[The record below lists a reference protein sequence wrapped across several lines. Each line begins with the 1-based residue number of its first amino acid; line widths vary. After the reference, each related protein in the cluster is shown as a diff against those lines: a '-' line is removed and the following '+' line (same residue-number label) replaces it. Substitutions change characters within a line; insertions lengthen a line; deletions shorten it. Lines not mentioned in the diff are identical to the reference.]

1 MLACLN
7 QSPTIRVGGCAGGRD
22 NSVAGVVACLLARGQ
37 FAGVAL
43 SVSSR
48 RAWRR
53 AGRIRFWFRHGDL
66 SPCLFRCLVSVAW
79 LIPLA
84 ACFDELTFVSPVC
97 FLSLLVS
104 SHRLVFASRR
114 PVSFSLFIVSSFV
127 LSYRLAIA
135 SRLSTPLFPSVP
147 SSYSSPIISPV
158 HLSPSLPFPIALIL
172 LHRRIAFSSP
182 AALFISPHHH

>member
-53 AGRIRFWFRHGDL
+53 AGRIRHRFRLGDL
-66 SPCLFRCLVSVAW
+66 PRACPAASSRWRCSYPWRLASMSCPRAFYSFSIITRLVGRLVSH
-79 LIPLA
+79 LGG
-84 ACFDELTFVSPVC
+84 
-97 FLSLLVS
+97 
-104 SHRLVFASRR
+104 RLVVPA
-114 PVSFSLFIVSSFV
+114 LSSCPRCVFLV
-127 LSYRLAIA
+127 
-135 SRLSTPLFPSVP
+135 F
-147 SSYSSPIISPV
+147 
-158 HLSPSLPFPIALIL
+158 F
-172 LHRRIAFSSP
+172 
-182 AALFISPHHH
+182 FISFFGGMCLRIPCGKAHGFSHGMKARHRITL

>member
-53 AGRIRFWFRHGDL
+53 AGRIRHRFRLGDL
-66 SPCLFRCLVSVAW
+66 PRACPAASSRWRCSYPWRLASMSCPRAFYSFSIITRLVGRLVSHLGGRLVVPA
-79 LIPLA
+79 LSSCPRCVFLVFFSSRSSA
-84 ACFDELTFVSPVC
+84 ACAYSICP
-97 FLSLLVS
+97 
-104 SHRLVFASRR
+104 RA
-114 PVSFSLFIVSSFV
+114 
-127 LSYRLAIA
+127 RLASA
-135 SRLSTPLFPSVP
+135 SRLPV
-147 SSYSSPIISPV
+147 SSGGTGSG
-158 HLSPSLPFPIALIL
+158 
-172 LHRRIAFSSP
+172 AFR
-182 AALFISPHHH
+182 